1 MKISTSELVKIGML
15 SAFVFVAT
23 MINIMLPFSAKG
35 GLVHLGTP
43 VSVIA
48 VLVFGRRIGTLS
60 GAIGMT
66 LFDVLGPFAVWAPFT
81 LIARLGLGYI
91 LGTFAFAKN
100 RQGNNLPYN
109 TIGLILG
116 GIFMIA
122 IYYMGEAIIY
132 GNWIA
137 PLASI
142 PGDTLQIILSFIIGF
157 PISIALKRSIRI
169 Q

>member
-1 MKISTSELVKIGML
+1 MKITTSELTKIGML
-15 SAFVFVAT
+15 SGLVFIAT
-23 MINIMLPFSAKG
+23 MINVMLPFSGKG

-48 VLVFGRRIGTLS
+48 VLVFKRRIGTLS

-66 LFDVLGPFAVWAPFT
+66 LFDLMGAYAVWAPFT

-91 LGTFAFAKN
+91 LGTIAFAKG
-100 RQGNNLPYN
+100 RKGNNWMYN

-122 IYYMGEAIIY
+122 VYYIGEALIF

-137 PLASI
+137 PVASI
-142 PGDTLQIILSFIIGF
+142 PGDVLQIILSFMIGF
-157 PISIALKRSIRI
+157 PISIILKRALRI
-169 Q
+169 N